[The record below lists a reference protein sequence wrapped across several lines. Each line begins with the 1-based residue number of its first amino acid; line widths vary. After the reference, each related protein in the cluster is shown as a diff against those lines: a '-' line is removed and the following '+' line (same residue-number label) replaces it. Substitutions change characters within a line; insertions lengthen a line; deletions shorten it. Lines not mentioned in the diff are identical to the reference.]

1 MRHGGDLAQGGES
14 EDGTKETWEELGGT
28 FCKQVE

>member
-1 MRHGGDLAQGGES
+1 MRHGGDLAQGDES
-14 EDGTKETWEELGGT
+14 GDGMKESWEELGGM